1 MNLGISQGIIFVPIR
16 VLGSCVLGKDCLDA
30 LFAGQRRAFSARTL
44 PPLAVESVGPI
55 FLSVD
60 VV

>member
-1 MNLGISQGIIFVPIR
+1 
-16 VLGSCVLGKDCLDA
+16 LDA
-30 LFAGQRRAFSARTL
+30 FFTGQRRAFSARTL
-44 PPLAVESVGPI
+44 PFLAVESVGPI